1 MAKKIS
7 QSTID
12 TFRRKIIERR
22 NNIATI
28 ETSKSREILIKM
40 ISEYEKEVNQLC
52 SEYKIDNPLRLF
64 VAISFSFL
72 SEYELKNKLKLNDSD
87 LDFCIKIIKIIN
99 KFKNA
104 EIESKKVAAEEELEK
119 LQVLERKLVN
129 YNALAELGQF
139 DDEFVEEL
147 KSLLL

>member
-22 NNIATI
+22 NNITTI
-28 ETSKSREILIKM
+28 ETPKSREILIKM
-40 ISEYEKEVNQLC
+40 NSEYEKEMNQLC
-52 SEYKIDNPLRLF
+52 NEYQIKDSLKLF
-64 VAISFSFL
+64 VAISYSFL
-72 SEYELKNKLKLNDSD
+72 SKYELKNKLKLNNSD
-87 LDFCIKIIKIIN
+87 LDFCIKVIKIIN

-104 EIESKKVAAEEELEK
+104 EIESKRVASEEELEK
-119 LQVLERKLVN
+119 LQVLGRKLVN
-129 YNALAELGQF
+129 YNALAELGQV

-147 KSLLL
+147 KTLLG